1 MQTKSTRENQRTM
14 KTSELVR
21 RFLPYFRPYRGMLAL
36 DLFCAML
43 TTLCDLVLPM
53 IVRSITGLASGSAA
67 ALTVAYVLKV
77 GGVYV
82 LLRLVDTVANYI
94 MVARGHV
101 MGTYIERDMRH
112 ALFEHLQ
119 EMGFA
124 YYSNA
129 KVGQIMARITSDLFD
144 VTEFAHH
151 CPEEFLIAAI
161 KITVPFVILLGINP
175 VLTVIIFLML
185 PIMLVLARHFNKK
198 MRAAFKESR
207 HQVGEINAQVEDS
220 LLGIRVVKSFANEP
234 MEIDKFDRGNEEFVR
249 IGRRKYRY
257 MAGYNTT
264 TRSFDGVMY
273 IVVVIVGALFII
285 DGKITAADYMAY
297 LLYISTL
304 LTSIRRVVDYAEQFQ
319 RGMTGIERFCEIM
332 DVQPDVN
339 DAPGAKE
346 LTGVKGDVTFDHVS
360 FHYNDNDRT
369 VLADINETVKAGDKI
384 ALVGPSGGGKTT
396 FCNLIPRFYDVS
408 GGRILIDGQDIAQLT
423 QRSLRENIGMV
434 QQEVYMF
441 SGTIYENIDLGRR
454 LPREAIE
461 KAARCAQAEE
471 FILTTPEGYEHPVR
485 AKAVN
490 LSGGQ
495 KQRLLIARALAGNPE
510 ILILDDSSSAL
521 DYRTDA
527 MMRSAVRQE
536 YPDTTLLLV
545 AQRVSSVKNADQIL
559 VLEEGRMAGLGTHEA
574 LLRDCPLYA
583 QIAKIQMGGDDD
595 AAA

>member
-1 MQTKSTRENQRTM
+1 MQTTSTRENQRTM

-53 IVRSITGLASGSAA
+53 IVRSITGLASSGAA

-175 VLTVIIFLML
+175 VLTLIIFLML

-441 SGTIYENIDLGRR
+441 SGTIYENIAYG
-454 LPREAIE
+454 LPGATREQVE
-461 KAARCAQAEE
+461 TAAKQARADG
-471 FILTTPEGYEHPVR
+471 FIRELPDGYDTYVGERGV
-485 AKAVN
+485 K

-495 KQRLLIARALAGNPE
+495 KQRISIARVFLKNPP
-510 ILILDDSSSAL
+510 ILILDEATSAL
-521 DYRTDA
+521 DNESERLVQDSLEKLSKGRTTFTIA
-527 MMRSAVRQE
+527 HRL
-536 YPDTTLLLV
+536 TTIRG
-545 AQRVSSVKNADQIL
+545 ATSIW
-559 VLEEGRMAGLGTHEA
+559 VLTQDGIVEKGTHQELMA
-574 LLRDCPLYA
+574 KKGKYYELYS
-583 QIAKIQMGGDDD
+583 MYTEDL
-595 AAA
+595 

>member
-1 MQTKSTRENQRTM
+1 MQTTSTRENQRTM

-36 DLFCAML
+36 DLFCATL

-53 IVRSITGLASGSAA
+53 IVRSITGLASSSAT
-67 ALTVAYVLKV
+67 ALTVVYVLKV

-82 LLRLVDTVANYI
+82 LLRLIDTVANYI

-175 VLTVIIFLML
+175 VLTLIIFLML

-441 SGTIYENIDLGRR
+441 SGTIYENIAYG
-454 LPREAIE
+454 LPGATREQVE
-461 KAARCAQAEE
+461 TAAKHAGADG
-471 FILTTPEGYEHPVR
+471 FIRELPDGYDTYVGERGV
-485 AKAVN
+485 K

-495 KQRLLIARALAGNPE
+495 KQRISIARVFLKNPP
-510 ILILDDSSSAL
+510 ILILDEATSAL
-521 DYRTDA
+521 DNESERLVQDSLEKLSKGRTTFTIA
-527 MMRSAVRQE
+527 HRL
-536 YPDTTLLLV
+536 TTIRG
-545 AQRVSSVKNADQIL
+545 ATSIW
-559 VLEEGRMAGLGTHEA
+559 VLTQDGIVEKGTHQELMA
-574 LLRDCPLYA
+574 KKGKYYELYS
-583 QIAKIQMGGDDD
+583 MYTEDL
-595 AAA
+595 

>member
-1 MQTKSTRENQRTM
+1 MQTKSTNGNQRTM

-53 IVRSITGLASGSAA
+53 IVRSITGLASSSAA

-161 KITVPFVILLGINP
+161 KITVPFVILMGINP

-185 PIMLVLARHFNKK
+185 PIMLVLARYFNKK

-441 SGTIYENIDLGRR
+441 SGTIYENIAYG
-454 LPREAIE
+454 LPGATREQVE
-461 KAARCAQAEE
+461 TAAKQAGADG
-471 FILTTPEGYEHPVR
+471 FIRELPDGYDTYVGERGV
-485 AKAVN
+485 K

-495 KQRLLIARALAGNPE
+495 KQRISIARVFLKNPP
-510 ILILDDSSSAL
+510 ILILDEATSAL
-521 DYRTDA
+521 DNESERLVQDSLEKLSKGRTTFTIA
-527 MMRSAVRQE
+527 HRL
-536 YPDTTLLLV
+536 TTIRG
-545 AQRVSSVKNADQIL
+545 ATSIW
-559 VLEEGRMAGLGTHEA
+559 VLTQDGIVEKGTHQELMA
-574 LLRDCPLYA
+574 KKGKYYELYS
-583 QIAKIQMGGDDD
+583 MYTEDL
-595 AAA
+595 